1 MELTHVH
8 IGGVVTI
15 LTLLGMLWRIS
26 KTIATR
32 EDLDTLRKRFEKHQQ
47 ESDTN
52 DRRVQ
57 EDLRRQLDSIERQLA
72 ELRAVYMQNP
82 PNPSNPGRQ

>member
-15 LTLLGMLWRIS
+15 LTLLGMLWRVS

-32 EDLDTLRKRFEKHQQ
+32 EDLETLRKRFEKHQQ
-47 ESDTN
+47 ESDEN

-57 EDLRRQLDSIERQLA
+57 EDLRRQLDSIERQLS
-72 ELRAVYMQNP
+72 ELRAVYMANP
-82 PNPSNPGRQ
+82 PNPKG

>member
-47 ESDTN
+47 EADSN

-82 PNPSNPGRQ
+82 PSPKG

>member
-32 EDLDTLRKRFEKHQQ
+32 EDLDTLRRRFEKHQQ
-47 ESDTN
+47 ESDEN

-82 PNPSNPGRQ
+82 PNPKG

>member
-1 MELTHVH
+1 MEITHLH

-15 LTLLGMLWRIS
+15 LTLLGMLYRIS

-32 EDLDTLRKRFEKHQQ
+32 EDLETLRRRFEKHQQ
-47 ESDTN
+47 ESDEN

-57 EDLRRQLDSIERQLA
+57 EDLRRQLDSMERQLA
-72 ELRAVYMQNP
+72 ELRALYMQKP
-82 PNPSNPGRQ
+82 PNPKG

>member
-1 MELTHVH
+1 MDITHLH

-32 EDLDTLRKRFEKHQQ
+32 DDLETLRRRFEKHQQ
-47 ESDTN
+47 ESDEN

-57 EDLRRQLDSIERQLA
+57 EDLRRQLDSMERQLA
-72 ELRAVYMQNP
+72 ELRALYMQKP
-82 PNPSNPGRQ
+82 PSSN